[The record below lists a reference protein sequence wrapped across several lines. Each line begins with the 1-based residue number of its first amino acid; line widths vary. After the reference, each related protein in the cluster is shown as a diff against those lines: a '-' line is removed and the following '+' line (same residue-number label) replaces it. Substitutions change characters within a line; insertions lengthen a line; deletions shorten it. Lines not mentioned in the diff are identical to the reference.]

1 MAEFRAWSW
10 PSLLAGSLL
19 FAAASDG
26 DHGRNWEQLAMD
38 ALAGPVPA
46 IVDRVVDGDTI
57 QVRAQIWLGQSL
69 TVRVRIEGVDAP
81 ELEARCPEE
90 RRMAE
95 EARDFLAQRL
105 TGGKVRLS
113 GVAYDKYGGR
123 VRAAV
128 SDDRG
133 DVATALLRAH
143 LVRPY
148 HGERRQPWCGAG

>member
-38 ALAGPVPA
+38 ALAGPVTA

-95 EARDFLAQRL
+95 KARD
-105 TGGKVRLS
+105 
-113 GVAYDKYGGR
+113 Y
-123 VRAAV
+123 
-128 SDDRG
+128 
-133 DVATALLRAH
+133 
-143 LVRPY
+143 
-148 HGERRQPWCGAG
+148 